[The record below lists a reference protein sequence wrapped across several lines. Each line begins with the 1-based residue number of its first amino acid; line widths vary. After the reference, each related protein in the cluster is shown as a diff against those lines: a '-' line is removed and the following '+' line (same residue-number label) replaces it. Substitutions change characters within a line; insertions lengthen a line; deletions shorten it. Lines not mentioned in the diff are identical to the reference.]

1 MTMKADGY
9 ETNHGTQ
16 KGARKVTNEDI
27 TRAFMEKG
35 WEIRYRGGNSK
46 CTTPSDLDVIVAD
59 MAESP
64 GGKSGTPWLEP
75 PTRYSIAAGTPGTGF
90 YGGRGPIFDLYDAER
105 GVTVGVR
112 WVPTPARAAELLERY
127 GVPESEVRDTPEP
140 VIVPEAVE

>member
-1 MTMKADGY
+1 
-9 ETNHGTQ
+9 
-16 KGARKVTNEDI
+16 VTNEEI

-59 MAESP
+59 MPGSL
-64 GGKSGTPWLEP
+64 GGKSSTPWLES
-75 PTRYSIAAGTPGTGF
+75 PTRYSIATRVSDAGLYRGQ
-90 YGGRGPIFDLYDAER
+90 GPIFDLYDAER

-112 WVPTPARAAELLERY
+112 WVPTPERAAELLRRY
-127 GVPESEVRDTPEP
+127 GVPESAVWDTPEL

>member
-1 MTMKADGY
+1 
-9 ETNHGTQ
+9 
-16 KGARKVTNEDI
+16 VTNEEI

-59 MAESP
+59 MPGSL
-64 GGKSGTPWLEP
+64 GGKSSTPWLGP
-75 PTRYSIAAGTPGTGF
+75 PTRYSIAARVSGTKL
-90 YGGRGPIFDLYDAER
+90 YGGQGPIFDLYDAER

-112 WVPTPARAAELLERY
+112 WVPTPERAAELLRRY
-127 GVPESEVRDTPEP
+127 GVPESESRDTPEP

>member
-1 MTMKADGY
+1 
-9 ETNHGTQ
+9 
-16 KGARKVTNEDI
+16 VTNEEI

-59 MAESP
+59 MPGSVSGES
-64 GGKSGTPWLEP
+64 SIPWLEP
-75 PTRYSIAAGTPGTGF
+75 PTRFSIGAGTPGTGF
-90 YGGRGPIFDLYDAER
+90 YGGQRPIFDLYDAER

-112 WVPTPARAAELLERY
+112 WVPTAERAVELLGRY